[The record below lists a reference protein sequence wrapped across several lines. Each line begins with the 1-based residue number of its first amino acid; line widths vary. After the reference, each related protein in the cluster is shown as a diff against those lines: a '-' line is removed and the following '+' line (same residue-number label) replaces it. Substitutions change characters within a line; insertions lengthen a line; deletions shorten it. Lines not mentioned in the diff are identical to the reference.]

1 MLSNFSRGFRLVLG
15 LIVMLPALYYVFVSM
30 HLLLNSEAEF
40 KRVIVGGGVGL
51 LVAVLGGYI
60 ISDAIAAKI
69 TAGVAAA
76 LAPFLSYLPGGRR
89 KTDPPIEPPVA
100 PDATRHP

>member
-15 LIVMLPALYYVFVSM
+15 LIVMLPALYFVFVSI
-30 HLLLNSEAEF
+30 HLMLVSEAEF
-40 KRVIVGGGVGL
+40 RRVIFGGGLGL
-51 LVAVLGGYI
+51 IVAVIGGYI

-69 TAGVAAA
+69 TAGVTAAI
-76 LAPFLSYLPGGRR
+76 APFLNLIPGGRR

-100 PDATRHP
+100 PDATRHL